1 MAPPDGEAPGENG
14 MTRQEVSWRVVR
26 SRRRTLELR
35 VNRPGDVEVRAP
47 FHVSDREIAGFV
59 HSRRDWLRRT
69 LQKMEA
75 EPGPIPLG
83 LHDGARQP
91 WRGEALVLALEQG
104 RPKSVQRQ
112 GKTLQLR
119 LPQLATDHIARALEQ
134 WYRAE
139 ARHHFEAAIDRYFPF
154 FAARGHR
161 RPVLRV
167 KRMKSRWG
175 SLSAR
180 GYINLNLELVKL
192 PPVCLD
198 YVVAHELCH
207 LEQMNHG
214 PRFHALMD
222 ELMPDWPARK
232 HLLDRLPAFM
242 HNGNP

>member
-1 MAPPDGEAPGENG
+1 MAPADRDSRGKSRLSSG
-14 MTRQEVSWRVVR
+14 EVSWRVVR
-26 SRRRTLELR
+26 TRRRTLELR

-47 FHVSDREIAGFV
+47 LHVSDREIAGFV
-59 HSRRDWLRRT
+59 HSRQGWLRRT
-69 LQKMEA
+69 LQRMEA
-75 EPGPIPLG
+75 EPGPISLG
-83 LHDGARQP
+83 LHHGARHP
-91 WRGEALVLALEQG
+91 WRGEALRLALEQG
-104 RPKSVQRQ
+104 RPKCTERR
-112 GKTLQLR
+112 GEALYLR
-119 LPQLATDHIARALEQ
+119 LPELAPDAIARALEQ

-139 ARHHFEAAIDRYFPF
+139 ARHHFEVAIDRYFPF
-154 FAARGHR
+154 LANRGHR

-180 GYINLNLELVKL
+180 GYINLNLDLVKL
-192 PPVCLD
+192 PPACLD

-232 HLLDRLPAFM
+232 RLLDRLPAFRVT
-242 HNGNP
+242 PED